1 VVGVVGDTKWNA
13 AEVPGFEVYA
23 SHRQWPIPACH
34 LMVRVQGDPRAL
46 LPAVRRAI
54 HEEEPD
60 LAINDIKT
68 MDTIVSESLWQRRLW
83 GVLLSAFAA
92 SALLLGGLGLY
103 GVMSQAVGQRT
114 RELGVR
120 MALGASHRDVLSLVL
135 GEGMRLALAGTTL
148 GLLGALAL
156 SRLLASLLF
165 GVSGNDAPTLVAASA
180 VLALAALLASLLP
193 ALRAARVDP
202 VVCLRSE

>member
-1 VVGVVGDTKWNA
+1 M
-13 AEVPGFEVYA
+13 
-23 SHRQWPIPACH
+23 
-34 LMVRVQGDPRAL
+34 LRVQGDPRSL
-46 LPAVRRAI
+46 LPLVRKTI
-54 HEEEPD
+54 HEVEPD

-68 MDTIVSESLWQRRLW
+68 METIVSESLWQRRLW

-120 MALGASHRDVLSLVL
+120 IALGAGSRDVLALVL
-135 GEGMRLALAGTTL
+135 GEGMRLALAGTAL
-148 GLLGALAL
+148 GLLGALGL

-165 GVSGNDAPTLVAASA
+165 GVSGSDAPTLVGAAA
-180 VLALAALLASLLP
+180 VLALSALLASLLP
-193 ALRAARVDP
+193 ALRASRVDP
-202 VVCLRSE
+202 AVCLRSE

>member
-1 VVGVVGDTKWNA
+1 
-13 AEVPGFEVYA
+13 
-23 SHRQWPIPACH
+23 
-34 LMVRVQGDPRAL
+34 
-46 LPAVRRAI
+46 
-54 HEEEPD
+54 
-60 LAINDIKT
+60 
-68 MDTIVSESLWQRRLW
+68 
-83 GVLLSAFAA
+83 VLLSAFAA

-103 GVMSQAVGQRT
+103 GVMSHAVGQRT

-120 MALGASHRDVLSLVL
+120 VALGASRRDVLSLVL
-135 GEGMRLALAGTTL
+135 GEAMRLALAGTAL

-165 GVSGNDAPTLVAASA
+165 GVSGRDAPTLAAA
-180 VLALAALLASLLP
+180 AMVLALAALLASLLP

>member
-1 VVGVVGDTKWNA
+1 
-13 AEVPGFEVYA
+13 
-23 SHRQWPIPACH
+23 
-34 LMVRVQGDPRAL
+34 VRK
-46 LPAVRRAI
+46 AI
-54 HEEEPD
+54 HEVEPD

-103 GVMSQAVGQRT
+103 GVMSHAVGQRA
-114 RELGVR
+114 REMGVR
-120 MALGASHRDVLSLVL
+120 IALGAHKRDVLALVV
-135 GEGMRLALAGTTL
+135 GEGVRLALLGIAL
-148 GLLGALAL
+148 GLLGALGL
-156 SRLLASLLF
+156 SRLLAGLLF
-165 GVSGNDAPTLVAASA
+165 GVSGSDALTRVAAAA
-180 VLALAALLASLLP
+180 VLALAAFLASLLP

>member
-1 VVGVVGDTKWNA
+1 VVGDTKWNA
-13 AEVPGFEVYA
+13 AEAPGFEVYY

-34 LMVRVQGDPRAL
+34 LMVRVRGDPRPL

-54 HEEEPD
+54 HEVEPD

-83 GVLLSAFAA
+83 GALLSAFAA
-92 SALLLGGLGLY
+92 GALLLGGLGLY
-103 GVMSQAVGQRT
+103 GVMSHAVGQRT

-120 MALGASHRDVLSLVL
+120 VALGASRRDVLSLVL
-135 GEGMRLALAGTTL
+135 GEAMRLALAGTAL

-165 GVSGNDAPTLVAASA
+165 GVSGRDAPTLAAA
-180 VLALAALLASLLP
+180 AMVLALAALLASLLP